1 MIKSMTGYGKSSLS
15 INSREY
21 QIEIKTVNHKYID
34 TNIRIPR
41 IISYLE
47 DDVRKLITSKLKRG
61 KVDVL
66 ITFEN
71 FNKEDNEIKINKELA
86 KMYIESFK
94 NLAEEENLSTNIEVT
109 EITKLPDVLIVKNTI
124 DEEQIKAE
132 LLQVVEE
139 ALNKL
144 IEMRQNEGNRISV
157 DILDRTL
164 QIRELSDYVF
174 YLRKTIKI
182 FGRPILVF
190 GKEFVDI
197 LEFEK
202 YMNPNNFSNE
212 FSYNFLIKIIRK
224 KNLKAY
230 DTNFIDKYYYEK
242 KLIELNDWCV
252 PHTASAV
259 APPITKLSVLKT
271 HFKFFILKLKNVFH
285 INKSKLKENQEREL
299 NFYK

>member
-109 EITKLPDVLIVKNTI
+109 EITKFPDVLIVKNKI
-124 DEEQIKAE
+124 DE
-132 LLQVVEE
+132 
-139 ALNKL
+139 
-144 IEMRQNEGNRISV
+144 
-157 DILDRTL
+157 
-164 QIRELSDYVF
+164 
-174 YLRKTIKI
+174 
-182 FGRPILVF
+182 
-190 GKEFVDI
+190 
-197 LEFEK
+197 
-202 YMNPNNFSNE
+202 
-212 FSYNFLIKIIRK
+212 
-224 KNLKAY
+224 
-230 DTNFIDKYYYEK
+230 
-242 KLIELNDWCV
+242 
-252 PHTASAV
+252 
-259 APPITKLSVLKT
+259 
-271 HFKFFILKLKNVFH
+271 
-285 INKSKLKENQEREL
+285 
-299 NFYK
+299 

>member
-164 QIRELSDYVF
+164 QI
-174 YLRKTIKI
+174 
-182 FGRPILVF
+182 
-190 GKEFVDI
+190 
-197 LEFEK
+197 
-202 YMNPNNFSNE
+202 
-212 FSYNFLIKIIRK
+212 
-224 KNLKAY
+224 
-230 DTNFIDKYYYEK
+230 
-242 KLIELNDWCV
+242 
-252 PHTASAV
+252 
-259 APPITKLSVLKT
+259 
-271 HFKFFILKLKNVFH
+271 
-285 INKSKLKENQEREL
+285 
-299 NFYK
+299 

>member
-164 QIRELSDYVF
+164 QIEEKNEEIFRLSTGLIREYVVKLETRIKESLKTEELDKSRLMQEIVIYEDKCSVEEEVTRLRSHISQLRELISSEEPTGKKMDFLIQEMNRETNTIGSKANNLEITNRVVDI
-174 YLRKTIKI
+174 KTI
-182 FGRPILVF
+182 L
-190 GKEFVDI
+190 EDI
-197 LEFEK
+197 REQIQ
-202 YMNPNNFSNE
+202 N
-212 FSYNFLIKIIRK
+212 
-224 KNLKAY
+224 
-230 DTNFIDKYYYEK
+230 
-242 KLIELNDWCV
+242 IE
-252 PHTASAV
+252 
-259 APPITKLSVLKT
+259 
-271 HFKFFILKLKNVFH
+271 
-285 INKSKLKENQEREL
+285 
-299 NFYK
+299 

>member
-164 QIRELSDYVF
+164 QIEEKNEEIFGLSTGLIRENVVKLETRIKESLKTEELDKSRLMQEIVIYADKCSVEEEVTRLRSHISQLRELISSEEPTGKKMDFLIQEMNRETNTIGSKANNLEITNRVVDI
-174 YLRKTIKI
+174 KTI
-182 FGRPILVF
+182 L
-190 GKEFVDI
+190 EDI
-197 LEFEK
+197 REQVQ
-202 YMNPNNFSNE
+202 N
-212 FSYNFLIKIIRK
+212 
-224 KNLKAY
+224 
-230 DTNFIDKYYYEK
+230 
-242 KLIELNDWCV
+242 IE
-252 PHTASAV
+252 
-259 APPITKLSVLKT
+259 
-271 HFKFFILKLKNVFH
+271 
-285 INKSKLKENQEREL
+285 
-299 NFYK
+299 